1 MADIFGYG
9 EKDRTNVV
17 YLLIFL
23 VSIFSIFFFVQN
35 DLKGLLISGGVNSSS
50 TWVPLIL
57 IAIFRTLCAAL
68 AFHTLIWWMLLDK
81 KGGFMNAYFR
91 KEKEVLS
98 IHIYHLERF
107 VTFSSWNLII
117 FCLTF
122 ITSATLSWFEF
133 FELYSPELFHI
144 ISSVLLSTSLGMA
157 TVTATVIT
165 YVIVPL
171 AIKKGSE
178 IDHLFEPH
186 QMVMHNW
193 AVIFLIADVIF
204 TVPLLSWKFAIFG
217 LVIGILYVVFAY
229 IFAIW
234 GKGYYVYSFIDPRL
248 KYAPF
253 IMLILAL
260 MIGLFYIFVWV
271 GIKIIEWNNLIGSMI
286 LIGWIYSIV
295 LFKPKSIVLF
305 KPKIT

>member
-9 EKDRTNVV
+9 EKDRTNIV
-17 YLLIFL
+17 YVLIFL
-23 VSIFSIFFFVQN
+23 VSIFSIFFFITN
-35 DLKGLLISGGVNSSS
+35 DLRSLLIKGGVNSSS
-50 TWVPLIL
+50 SWVPLIL
-57 IAIFRTLCAAL
+57 LAIFRTLCAAL
-68 AFHTLIWWMLLDK
+68 AFHTLVWWMLLDK
-81 KGGFMNAYFR
+81 EGALMNAYFR
-91 KEKEVLS
+91 KEREVLPVQ
-98 IHIYHLERF
+98 IYHFERF

-133 FELYSPELFHI
+133 FELQSPELFHI
-144 ISSVLLSTSLGMA
+144 LSSILLSTSLGMA

-165 YVIVPL
+165 YIIVPR
-171 AIKKGSE
+171 AIKNGSE

-193 AVIFLIADVIF
+193 AVILLIADIIF

-217 LVIGILYVVFAY
+217 LVIGILYVIFAY
-229 IFAIW
+229 IFALW
-234 GKGYYVYSFIDPRL
+234 GKGYYVYSFIDPRI

-260 MIGLFYIFVWV
+260 MIGTFYLFVWLGV
-271 GIKIIEWNNLIGSMI
+271 KIIEWNNFIGSMI
-286 LIGWIYSIV
+286 FIGWIYSIV
-295 LFKPKSIVLF
+295 LFKPKPIVLLETE
-305 KPKIT
+305 II